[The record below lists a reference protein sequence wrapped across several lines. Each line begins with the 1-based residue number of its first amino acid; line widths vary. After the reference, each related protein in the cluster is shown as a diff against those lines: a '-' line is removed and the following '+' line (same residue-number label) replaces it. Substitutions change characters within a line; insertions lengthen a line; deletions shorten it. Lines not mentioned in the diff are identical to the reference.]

1 VDKLLF
7 KIKKET
13 AMNKKQLMPKVMV
26 YNNVLNDTE
35 YITSVIKQSEVE
47 EEQGKYYIN
56 KWGNWG
62 RIGKSTQLKNWLF
75 NISNGSLINVGD
87 ESDECCDKRS
97 WFLLEKEGEILSHNC
112 NKDIGETRVPPEE
125 IEWFKSNKHSLIN
138 EKNSIDQRAALNSI
152 RKAYKKVLLDYIKD
166 WGSDEY
172 FDKVNNFNLKDGSW
186 QIPNSGILHHST
198 TPDDYSMSMTY
209 HTDTHQYDT
218 ERGGNHFI
226 LTITM
231 YLNDDYE
238 GGELTF
244 LNENDKDVIHY
255 RPKAGDITVFPS
267 AVPYWHGVERVESG
281 DRYLIRSF
289 LSKEFEPSDLWKK
302 NAEHYG
308 LEEYKK
314 MEYERIS
321 KEYNNPKY
329 FKLAVYNDDI
339 VNKNKDGSV
348 SIGDYVGMIGFP
360 FYVDKKRG
368 YYKN

>member
-1 VDKLLF
+1 MQK
-7 KIKKET
+7 
-13 AMNKKQLMPKVMV
+13 NQLMPKVMV
-26 YNNVLNDTE
+26 YSGVLDSTE
-35 YITSVIKQSEVE
+35 FITSVIKQSETE
-47 EEQGKYYIN
+47 EDQGRYYIN

-62 RIGKSTQLKNWLF
+62 RIGTSTQLKNWLF
-75 NISNGSLINVGD
+75 SLSNGSLLNVGD
-87 ESDECCDKRS
+87 ESDECCIKRN
-97 WFLLEKEGEILSHNC
+97 WFLLEKDGDNLLHKCDKVMS
-112 NKDIGETRVPPEE
+112 ETRVPPEDF
-125 IEWFKSNKHSLIN
+125 EWFESNKHSLIN
-138 EKNSIDQRAALNSI
+138 DKDSINQRSALNSI

-166 WGSDEY
+166 WGADES

-186 QIPNSGILHHST
+186 QIPNFGILHHSK

-244 LNENDKDVIHY
+244 LNEDDGDVIHY

-281 DRYLIRSF
+281 DRYLVRTF
-289 LSKEFEPSDLWKK
+289 LAKEFEPSDLWKK

-321 KEYNNPKY
+321 KEYNDPKY
-329 FKLAVYNDDI
+329 FRLAVYEDDI
-339 VNKNKDGSV
+339 VAKNSNGSIH
-348 SIGDYVGMIGFP
+348 IGDYTGMVGFP
-360 FYVDKKRG
+360 FNVNKKRG

>member
-1 VDKLLF
+1 
-7 KIKKET
+7 
-13 AMNKKQLMPKVMV
+13 MV
-26 YNNVLNDTE
+26 YSGVLDSTE
-35 YITSVIKQSEVE
+35 FITSVIKQSQAE
-47 EEQGKYYIN
+47 EDQGRYYIN

-75 NISNGSLINVGD
+75 SPSNGSLLNVGD
-87 ESDECCDKRS
+87 ESDWCINKRT
-97 WFLLEKEGEILSHNC
+97 WFLLDKDDKSSHKCDNANGEVYVPEDYAPIEKEDL
-112 NKDIGETRVPPEE
+112 D
-125 IEWFKSNKHSLIN
+125 WFKDNYFNLISD
-138 EKNSIDQRAALNSI
+138 KNSIDQRKMLTSI
-152 RKAYKKVLLDYIKD
+152 RSAYKKVLLDYIKD
-166 WGSDEY
+166 WGADES

-186 QIPNSGILHHST
+186 QIPNFGILHHSK

-244 LNENDKDVIHY
+244 LNEDDGDVIHY

-281 DRYLIRSF
+281 NRYLIRTF
-289 LSKEFEPSDLWKK
+289 LAKEFEPSDLWKK

-314 MEYERIS
+314 MEHERIS
-321 KEYNNPKY
+321 KEYNDPKY
-329 FKLAVYNDDI
+329 FRLAVYEDDVI
-339 VNKNKDGSV
+339 NKNSSGSI
-348 SIGDYVGMIGFP
+348 SIGDYTGMVGFP
-360 FYVDKKRG
+360 FNVNKKRG

>member
-1 VDKLLF
+1 MQK
-7 KIKKET
+7 
-13 AMNKKQLMPKVMV
+13 NQLMPKVMV
-26 YNNVLNDTE
+26 YSGVLDNTE
-35 YITSVIKQSEVE
+35 FITSTIKQSETE
-47 EEQGKYYIN
+47 ENQGKYYIN

-62 RIGKSTQLKNWLF
+62 RIGTSTQLKNWLF
-75 NISNGSLINVGD
+75 SLSNGSLLNVGD
-87 ESDECCDKRS
+87 ESDECCNKRN
-97 WFLLEKEGEILSHNC
+97 WFLLEKEGDSLRHKC
-112 NKDIGETRVPPEE
+112 DKVIGETRVPPEDL
-125 IEWFKSNKHSLIN
+125 EWFEDNKNSLIN
-138 EKNSIDQRAALNSI
+138 DNDSIDQRTALNSI

-166 WGSDEY
+166 WGADES

-186 QIPNSGILHHST
+186 QIPNFGILHHSK

-244 LNENDKDVIHY
+244 LNENDGDVIHY

-281 DRYLIRSF
+281 DRYLVRTF
-289 LSKEFEPSDLWKK
+289 LAKEFEPSDLWKK

-321 KEYNNPKY
+321 KEYNDPKY
-329 FKLAVYNDDI
+329 FRLAVYEDDI
-339 VNKNKDGSV
+339 VTKNSNGSIH
-348 SIGDYVGMIGFP
+348 IGDYTGMVGFP
-360 FYVDKKRG
+360 FNVNKKRG

>member
-1 VDKLLF
+1 MQK
-7 KIKKET
+7 
-13 AMNKKQLMPKVMV
+13 NQLMPKVMV
-26 YNNVLNDTE
+26 YSGVLDSTE
-35 YITSVIKQSEVE
+35 FITSVIKQSQAE
-47 EEQGKYYIN
+47 EDQGRYYIN

-75 NISNGSLINVGD
+75 SPSNGSLLNVGD
-87 ESDECCDKRS
+87 ESDWCINKRT
-97 WFLLEKEGEILSHNC
+97 WFLLDKDDKSSHKCDNANGEVYVPEDYAPIEKEDL
-112 NKDIGETRVPPEE
+112 D
-125 IEWFKSNKHSLIN
+125 WFKDNYFNLISD
-138 EKNSIDQRAALNSI
+138 KNSIDQRKMLTSI
-152 RKAYKKVLLDYIKD
+152 RSAYKKVLLDYIKD
-166 WGSDEY
+166 WGADES

-186 QIPNSGILHHST
+186 QIPNFGILHHSK

-244 LNENDKDVIHY
+244 LNEDDGDVIHY

-281 DRYLIRSF
+281 NRYLIRTF
-289 LSKEFEPSDLWKK
+289 LAKEFEPSDLWKK

-314 MEYERIS
+314 MEHERIS
-321 KEYNNPKY
+321 KEYNDPKY
-329 FKLAVYNDDI
+329 FRLAVYEDDVI
-339 VNKNKDGSV
+339 NKNSSGSI
-348 SIGDYVGMIGFP
+348 SIGDYTGMVGFP
-360 FYVDKKRG
+360 FNVNKKRG

>member
-1 VDKLLF
+1 
-7 KIKKET
+7 
-13 AMNKKQLMPKVMV
+13 MNKKQLMPKVMV

-75 NISNGSLINVGD
+75 DISNGSLINVGD
-87 ESDECCDKRS
+87 ESDECCDKKS
-97 WFLLEKEGEILSHNC
+97 WFLLEKEGETLPHNC

-125 IEWFKSNKHSLIN
+125 IEWFKNNKHSLIN

-368 YYKN
+368 YYKD